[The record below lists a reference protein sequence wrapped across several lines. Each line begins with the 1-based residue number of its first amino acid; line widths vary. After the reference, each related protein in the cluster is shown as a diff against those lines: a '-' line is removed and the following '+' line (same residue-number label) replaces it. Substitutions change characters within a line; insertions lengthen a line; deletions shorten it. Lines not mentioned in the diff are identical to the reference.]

1 MCPGR
6 VSDSE
11 ARSLACGPPPAGGG
25 HRDFIETRRDDRD
38 SGSMIIMKKSES
50 VAESVGDNLARVPIA
65 WRRSP

>member
-1 MCPGR
+1 MPG

-50 VAESVGDNLARVPIA
+50 ESVGDNLVPIA